1 MRRWTPQNP
10 HVRSAVSTWKQA
22 AGVALH
28 VREREKRIGP
38 CRAPSM
44 QLGLLIMTLAGGGDD
59 DDVDEATIG
68 GVKTK

>member
-1 MRRWTPQNP
+1 
-10 HVRSAVSTWKQA
+10 
-22 AGVALH
+22 
-28 VREREKRIGP
+28 
-38 CRAPSM
+38 M